1 MIQLAGGSAPQR
13 RASPQHLPQDQ
24 IVHEREGIRLNFGA
38 YCDALPFTKAD
49 IARKLHVNYAQMGA
63 WISTGIVPRAVW
75 RYAVRHWSDKGFKVP
90 APIKNGRAFRLPRV
104 PYAEVLGLAPI
115 TAEKPSIELMKATA
129 APVPEPPPPETVPWG
144 VFNAALRL
152 LLHQN
157 AALIAEVTVVNT
169 RNIDL
174 EKQNGILA
182 AMANGSVTF
191 GTTLDAVANIPKVP
205 APANETEAQARKSA
219 LVALDRLGGQNGHKT
234 TLRDLEKRLLPF
246 VPRPVT

>member
-1 MIQLAGGSAPQR
+1 MIQLADGIAHK
-13 RASPQHLPQDQ
+13 RAKPKFLPQELV
-24 IVHEREGIRLNFGA
+24 VHEREGLRIPFGK

-63 WISTGIVPRAVW
+63 WITTGIVPRAVW

-115 TAEKPSIELMKATA
+115 TAEKPSIELMKAT
-129 APVPEPPPPETVPWG
+129 VPEPPPPESVPWA
-144 VFNAALRL
+144 VFEAAMRL

-157 AALIAEVTVVNT
+157 AALVTEVAVVNT

-205 APANETEAQARKSA
+205 APASETEGQARKAA
-219 LVALDRLGGQNGHKT
+219 LAALDRMSAGNGNKPA
-234 TLRDLEKRLLPF
+234 LRDLEKRLLPF